1 MIKGLD
7 VFKEFFGGF
16 SDQYVLIGGA
26 ACDIVFNEADL
37 DFRATKDF
45 DMVLLVEALTPEFG
59 RRFWDFVRDGNYE
72 NRVKSNGAPQ
82 FYRFD
87 KPKSPD
93 FPFMIE
99 LFARSESVLENDTD
113 GCRLLHLGDEV
124 SSLSAILLNNDYYQ
138 LLLTGKTI
146 VSDVPILPHTHLV
159 LFKAKAFLDLSERKA
174 AGQQIKQKDIRK
186 HKNDVARLSA
196 LLTGNESCIVPAGVL
211 SDLMQF
217 IEAFEREP
225 PDLRILGLPGVSVMD
240 ITDMLKRIYTVS
252 N

>member
-1 MIKGLD
+1 MIRGLD
-7 VFKEFFGGF
+7 AFKEFFGGF
-16 SDQYVLIGGA
+16 QDQYVLIGGA
-26 ACDIVFNEADL
+26 ACDLVFNEADL

-59 RRFWDFVRDGNYE
+59 RRFWDFVGEGGYE

-99 LFARSESVLENDTD
+99 LFARSESVFDKTTN

-159 LFKAKAFLDLSERKA
+159 LFKAKAFLDLSARKA
-174 AGQQIKQKDIRK
+174 AGQQIKEKDKRK

-196 LLTGNESCIVPAGVL
+196 LLTGNESCIVPESILA
-211 SDLMQF
+211 DLMTF
-217 IEAFEREP
+217 IDALEKEP
-225 PDLRILGLPGVSVMD
+225 PDLRALGLPGVSVMD
-240 ITDMLKRIYTVS
+240 VTDILKSIYTVS
-252 N
+252 S